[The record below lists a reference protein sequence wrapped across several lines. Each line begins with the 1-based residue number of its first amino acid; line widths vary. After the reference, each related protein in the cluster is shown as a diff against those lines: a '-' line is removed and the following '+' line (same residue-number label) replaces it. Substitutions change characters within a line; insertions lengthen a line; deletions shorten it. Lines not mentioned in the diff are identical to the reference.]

1 MASILHIDSSP
12 RGDRSKSRKLA
23 KGFIDAWQDLH
34 PDDVII
40 YRDLRQTPVPHVT
53 EDWIAASFTA
63 PEALTSAMAELLKFS
78 DALVDEFLAADR
90 CVFSVPMYNFS
101 IPSNFKAYIDQVVRV
116 GRTFTEEDGQVK
128 GLANGKK
135 VLFITSRGV
144 EFGAGSPYEGWD
156 GQEPALRYAFQY
168 IGVTDIQFIHANGL
182 DLGDEARK
190 RGLDEAQSKIQALV
204 NDW

>member
-23 KGFIDAWQDLH
+23 KKFIDAWQDLH
-34 PDDVII
+34 PDDVIT

-53 EDWIAASFTA
+53 ENWIAASFTA
-63 PEALTSAMAELLKFS
+63 PEALTSEMAELLKFS
-78 DALVDEFLAADR
+78 NELVDEFLAADR

-101 IPSNFKAYIDQVVRV
+101 ILSNFKAYIDQVVRV
-116 GRTFTEEDGQVK
+116 GRTFTEEAGQVK
-128 GLANGKK
+128 GLAKGKK

-168 IGVTDIQFIHANGL
+168 MGVTDIQFIHANGQ
-182 DLGDEARK
+182 DMGDEARK
-190 RGLDEAQSKIQALV
+190 RGLDEAQSKIQELV
-204 NDW
+204 NGW

>member
-12 RGDRSKSRKLA
+12 RGERSKSRKLA
-23 KGFIDAWQDLH
+23 KKFIDAWQDLH
-34 PDDVII
+34 PDDLII

-63 PEALTSAMAELLKFS
+63 PEALTSEMAALLKFS
-78 DALVDEFLAADR
+78 NELVDEFLAADR

-116 GRTFTEEDGQVK
+116 GRTFMEENGQVK

-144 EFGAGSPYEGWD
+144 EFEAGSPYEGWD
-156 GQEPALRYAFQY
+156 SQEPALRYAFQY
-168 IGVTDIQFIHANGL
+168 MGVTDIQFIHANGL
-182 DLGDEARK
+182 DMGDEARK
-190 RGLDEAQSKIQALV
+190 RGLDEAQSKIQELV
-204 NDW
+204 NGW